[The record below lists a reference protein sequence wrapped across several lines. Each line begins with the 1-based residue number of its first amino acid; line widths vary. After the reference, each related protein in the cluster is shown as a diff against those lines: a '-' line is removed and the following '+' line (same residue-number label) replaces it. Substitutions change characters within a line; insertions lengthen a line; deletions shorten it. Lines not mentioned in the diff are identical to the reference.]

1 MLSLDAAFDRIG
13 TTLLQLGYKAK
24 EKTPP
29 DSSGNQVAIFSAPD
43 DMAVRVCSYGRARL
57 LTIQVEAD
65 GEWIDFAKRGV
76 GPEGLQEA
84 AVEALVHSLRNE
96 VDETSTDG
104 G

>member
-24 EKTPP
+24 ETTPP
-29 DSSGNQVAIFSAPD
+29 DSSGNQVAVFSAP

-65 GEWIDFAKRGV
+65 GEWVDFAKRGV

>member
-24 EKTPP
+24 EKSPP
-29 DSSGNQVAIFSAPD
+29 DSSGNQVAVFAAPD

-65 GEWIDFAKRGV
+65 GEWVDFAKRGV
-76 GPEGLQEA
+76 GPEGMQEA

>member
-24 EKTPP
+24 EKSPP
-29 DSSGNQVAIFSAPD
+29 DSSGNQVAVFSAPD

-65 GEWIDFAKRGV
+65 GEWVDFAKRGV
-76 GPEGLQEA
+76 GPEGMQEA

>member
-13 TTLLQLGYKAK
+13 TTLLQLGYKPK
-24 EKTPP
+24 EKSPP
-29 DSSGNQVAIFSAPD
+29 DSSGNQVAVFSAPD

-65 GEWIDFAKRGV
+65 GEWVDFAKRGV

>member
-1 MLSLDAAFDRIG
+1 MLSLDAAFERIG
-13 TTLLQLGYKAK
+13 ATLRQLGYAAK
-24 EKTPP
+24 EETPP
-29 DSSGNQVAIFSAPD
+29 DASGNRVALYASR
-43 DMAVRVCSYGRARL
+43 DMSVRVCSYGRARL

-65 GEWIDFAKRGV
+65 GEWVDFAKRGV
-76 GPEGLQEA
+76 GPEGLEEK